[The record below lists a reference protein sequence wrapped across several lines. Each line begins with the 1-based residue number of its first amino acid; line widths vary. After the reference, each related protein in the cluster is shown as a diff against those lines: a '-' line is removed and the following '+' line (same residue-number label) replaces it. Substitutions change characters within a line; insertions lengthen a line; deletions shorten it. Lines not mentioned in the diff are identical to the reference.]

1 MRYEFEYA
9 TIEECL
15 EALVERLDAATAAG
29 DDAVF
34 THAVSALVGVYVL
47 AAGGAP
53 APDPERYPQLRR
65 RVVAAL
71 ARNRPRL
78 RGYLARTLTAA
89 LAVPEY
95 AEAAFRRSVLQ
106 ALRDDYPELAGELPD
121 GDLAGIDRELRA
133 SAAAVPPLPAGT
145 VPPGLPGT
153 HWWWSAPH
161 GDPDRHR
168 YDVEEDLI
176 EP

>member
-15 EALVERLDAATAAG
+15 EALVDRLDAAG

-34 THAVSALVGVYVL
+34 THAVPALGGVYVL

-53 APDPERYPQLRR
+53 APDPERYPQLSR

-78 RGYLARTLTAA
+78 RGYLTRMLTAA
-89 LAVPEY
+89 QAVPEY
-95 AEAAFRRSVLQ
+95 AEAAFRRCC
-106 ALRDDYPELAGELPD
+106 R
-121 GDLAGIDRELRA
+121 R
-133 SAAAVPPLPAGT
+133 SATTTRSWPARCPTATRPGSTGSCAPPRRPYRRC
-145 VPPGLPGT
+145 PPGRCRPACPRRTDGGT
-153 HWWWSAPH
+153 P
-161 GDPDRHR
+161 
-168 YDVEEDLI
+168 
-176 EP
+176 